1 MRRILSVSVLCASV
15 MLAGCVNKDGST
27 DWGST
32 LALGAGVGLGA
43 ALIAVAASGDGGGRQ
58 RGRGYSGYDA
68 RRGHGGGYAHDGRQG
83 YGGGYGGGYAYNQR
97 GYYR

>member
-1 MRRILSVSVLCASV
+1 MRRILAVTVLCASV
-15 MLAGCVNKDGST
+15 SLAGCVNKDGST

-43 ALIAVAASGDGGGRQ
+43 ALIAVAASGDGGGRH
-58 RGRGYSGYDA
+58 RDRGYSRYDEY
-68 RRGHGGGYAHDGRQG
+68 RGHGGGYG
-83 YGGGYGGGYAYNQR
+83 YGGQRGYGGGYAYNQR